1 LGRYL
6 RYFGLEGKH
15 NITKSDMNKSL
26 PRLMVEECILMFEKW
41 METKNGSKMDG
52 G

>member
-1 LGRYL
+1 
-6 RYFGLEGKH
+6 
-15 NITKSDMNKSL
+15 MNNPL
-26 PRLMVEECILMFEKW
+26 PRLMVVDYILMFEKW

>member
-1 LGRYL
+1 
-6 RYFGLEGKH
+6 
-15 NITKSDMNKSL
+15 MNNPL
-26 PRLMVEECILMFEKW
+26 PRLMVVDCILMFEEW